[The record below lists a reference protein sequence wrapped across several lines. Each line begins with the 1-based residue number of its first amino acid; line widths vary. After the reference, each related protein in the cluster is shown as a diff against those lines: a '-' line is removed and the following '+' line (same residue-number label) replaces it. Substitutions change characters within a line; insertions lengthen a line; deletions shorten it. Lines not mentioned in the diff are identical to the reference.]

1 MLCVNIG
8 DDKIK
13 IIDGKKSGGTIVVNK
28 CYEIE
33 TKVGAMESGNI
44 KDLMAFSQVL
54 QECIN
59 AGAIKT
65 TALIYVL
72 DNPRVRSYPRLSPN
86 CCRGARRLSSD
97 PSLPPGTSIT

>member
-1 MLCVNIG
+1 MLCVNIS

-13 IIDGKKSGGTIVVNK
+13 IVDGKSGGGKIIINN

-54 QECIN
+54 QECITSGN
-59 AGAIKT
+59 IKT
-65 TALIYVL
+65 TNLTYVI
-72 DNPRVRSYPRLSPN
+72 DNPRVIFREMNVPTFRK
-86 CCRGARRLSSD
+86 
-97 PSLPPGTSIT
+97 IK